1 MNRGISVLV
10 VDDSAVVRQV
20 FRAILEAEG
29 DIRVIAMAKDPF
41 EAVKCLAIQV
51 PDVMIVDVE
60 MPRMDGITFL
70 RKVMGQH
77 PIATIVCSSLT
88 ALGSGKA
95 FEASRAG
102 AVEVLE
108 KPSGFAKD
116 EVFADQLREAVR
128 VARSARVRAPAVPE
142 SVSDKLQPPRSSSA
156 MRAASAVRAPS
167 NRCDATDIVR
177 TTVARPTLA
186 VKRPR
191 LIAIGAS
198 TGGTEA
204 IRRVLAP
211 MHDKMPPI
219 VIVQHMPAGFTTSF
233 AKWLND
239 CCRVNVVEA
248 TEGLTVTTGQAVVAR
263 GGTHLR
269 VRARALGITVLLG
282 EEPPVNRHRPSV
294 DVLFDSVSSEL
305 GGRALGVLLTG
316 MGDDGA
322 RGLLRMRQAGATT
335 IAESESSAVV
345 FGMPK
350 EAIARGAAELVLGLD
365 EINAYLGSVPTDEV
379 L

>member
-1 MNRGISVLV
+1 MNRAITVLV

-20 FRAILEAEG
+20 FRTLLESEG
-29 DIRVIAMAKDPF
+29 DIHVIAMAKDPF

-108 KPSGFAKD
+108 KPAGFAKD
-116 EVFADQLREAVR
+116 DSFAEQLREAVR
-128 VARSARVRAPAVPE
+128 VAKTARVRAPVLATSLP
-142 SVSDKLQPPRSSSA
+142 DKPQPPAHSSA
-156 MRAASAVRAPS
+156 LRAASGARGPSHGREIADAP
-167 NRCDATDIVR
+167 RPAATR
-177 TTVARPTLA
+177 TNGAI
-186 VKRPR
+186 KRPK

-211 MHDKMPPI
+211 MHENMPPI

-233 AKWLND
+233 ASWLDD
-239 CCRVNVVEA
+239 CCRVKVFEA
-248 TEGLTVTTGQAVVAR
+248 TDGQTVTTGQAIVAR
-263 GGTHLR
+263 GGAHLR
-269 VRARALGITVLLG
+269 VRVRATGISVMLGDD
-282 EEPPVNRHRPSV
+282 PPVNRHRPSV
-294 DVLFDSVSSEL
+294 DALFDSVSSEL

-350 EAIARGAAELVLGLD
+350 EAIARGAAEMVLGLD
-365 EINAYLGSVPTDEV
+365 EINAYFSSVPMDEV

>member
-1 MNRGISVLV
+1 MNRGITVLV

-20 FRAILEAEG
+20 FRALLEAEG
-29 DIRVIAMAKDPF
+29 DIRVIAMAQDPF

-108 KPSGFAKD
+108 KPAGFAKD
-116 EVFADQLREAVR
+116 ESFADQLREAVR
-128 VARSARVRAPAVPE
+128 VAKTARVRTPVLVGSMP
-142 SVSDKLQPPRSSSA
+142 DKLQPAASKSA
-156 MRAASAVRAPS
+156 IRAANVVRAP
-167 NRCDATDIVR
+167 NGRDPAEAPRPIPVR
-177 TTVARPTLA
+177 PAGPI
-186 VKRPR
+186 KRPK

-233 AKWLND
+233 ASWLDD
-239 CCRVNVVEA
+239 CCRVSVSEA
-248 TEGLTVTTGQAVVAR
+248 TDGQFVTTGQAIVAR
-263 GGTHLR
+263 GGAHLR
-269 VRARALGITVLLG
+269 VRVRATGISVMLGDD
-282 EEPPVNRHRPSV
+282 PPVNRHRPSV
-294 DVLFDSVSSEL
+294 DALFDSVSSEV
-305 GGRALGVLLTG
+305 GGRALGLLLTG

-322 RGLLRMRQAGATT
+322 RGLLRMRQSGATT

-365 EINAYLGSVPTDEV
+365 DINAYFNSVPMDEV